1 VDHRDH
7 VDLLRRGVRDCGP
20 RWADL
25 GSGTGAFTLALA
37 DLLGPA
43 GEIWSVDRDAGALR
57 EQHRHMAEQ
66 FPVAAVRYI
75 VADFARPLD
84 LPPLDG
90 FVIAN
95 ALHFERDQA
104 AVLARLVTHLV
115 PGGRVI
121 LVEYDADHGNQW
133 VPHPISLAR
142 WRGLAAAAGLVDV
155 REIGRRPSRFLG
167 SIYAAA
173 AARPG
178 TADGLDP
185 RSANSG
191 VPAVVEDAG
200 VTHARAGA
208 IRLSSGDAWGTDP
221 AVTYD
226 LRGRLGLATAE
237 EGVHS

>member
-1 VDHRDH
+1 MDHRDH
-7 VDLLRRGVRDCGP
+7 VDLLRAGVRGAGP

-37 DLLGPA
+37 DLLGPT
-43 GEIWSVDRDAGALR
+43 GEIWSVDRDAAALR
-57 EQHRHMAEQ
+57 AQQRRMTEH
-66 FPVAAVRYI
+66 FPGVAVRYV

-90 FVIAN
+90 LVLAN

-104 AVLARLVTHLV
+104 AVLARLVPHVV

-121 LVEYDADHGNQW
+121 VVEYDAEHGNQW

-142 WRGLAAAAGLVDV
+142 WRHLAAAAGLENV

-173 AARPG
+173 ADRAG
-178 TADGLDP
+178 TREGGDP
-185 RSANSG
+185 RAANSG
-191 VPAVVEDAG
+191 VPAVVDPAG
-200 VTHARAGA
+200 VTHAGRA
-208 IRLSSGDAWGTDP
+208 P
-221 AVTYD
+221 HN
-226 LRGRLGLATAE
+226 E
-237 EGVHS
+237 EGAR